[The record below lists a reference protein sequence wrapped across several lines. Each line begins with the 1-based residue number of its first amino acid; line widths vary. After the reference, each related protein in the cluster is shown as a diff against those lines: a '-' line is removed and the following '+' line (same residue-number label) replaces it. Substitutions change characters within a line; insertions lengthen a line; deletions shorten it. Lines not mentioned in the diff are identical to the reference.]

1 LLFFVHLHM
10 AHLEIK
16 KGNLLI
22 SEPSILNDSSF
33 NRAIILLTEYTKN
46 NAVGFILNRPSSFLL
61 SDLITDLNCDF
72 PVYEGGPVEQENLYF
87 VHRVPELIPN
97 SIEISNG
104 VFWGGNFESL
114 KIALYTKQITNTD
127 IRFFLG
133 YSGWGKNQLIEEIE
147 SNSWFVTKNNSK
159 NIFLE
164 DDSTFWRNKMV
175 EKGGNYK
182 LWANAPKDATLN

>member
-1 LLFFVHLHM
+1 M

>member
-1 LLFFVHLHM
+1 MLFFVHLHM
-10 AHLEIK
+10 THLEIK

-33 NRAIILLTEYTKN
+33 NRAIVLLTEYTKN
-46 NAVGFILNRPSSFLL
+46 NAVGFILNRPTSFLL

-97 SIEISNG
+97 SIAISNG

-114 KIALYTKQITNTD
+114 KAALHTRQITNTD

-133 YSGWGKNQLIEEIE
+133 YSGWGKNQLSEEIE
-147 SNSWFVTKNNSK
+147 SNSWFVTKNSSK

-164 DDSTFWRNKMV
+164 DHSTFWRNKMV

-182 LWANAPKDATLN
+182 LWANAPKDASLN